1 MAFYGDQHFTQHGF
15 PSCTCGQYPPVGS
28 TMDTVKS
35 FKAKLKAYMPE
46 LFWSVIGPS
55 YSFMH
60 TCLSITSEDLL
71 STYSCRYIILPRLLS
86 AQPT

>member
-46 LFWSVIGPS
+46 LFGPS
-55 YSFMH
+55 LGLHTHSCILAYPLPLKIYSRH
-60 TCLSITSEDLL
+60 IPVVT
-71 STYSCRYIILPRLLS
+71 
-86 AQPT
+86 